1 MFRNFLAAGTGLLA
15 LAVSTP
21 IVAQEAGVAATSL
34 SAPQI
39 EFEEWTLDN
48 GLRVIALP
56 DASTSTVTTS
66 IWYDVGSKH
75 DPEGRSGFAHLF
87 EHILSRKTENMPYNM
102 INKLTEDVGGQRN
115 ASTGDDRTNYYEV
128 VPAEYLESMLWTHAE
143 RMARPVVD
151 EEVFEKERSI
161 VKEELRQR
169 ILAPPYGRLRLVF
182 AENGF
187 DILPNRRPGIG
198 NIEELDATTLDDAR
212 AFHQAYYGPDTA
224 TVIVAGNFETANL
237 RALMDK
243 YFAAIPR
250 RANAIPLEIAERESR
265 RTQPRSLVATA
276 PNVPLPVVGYLWQL
290 PPQTH
295 PDVAAVSVL
304 DAIMSSGQN
313 SRLYN
318 ALVRTGKAVQA
329 QEFANTS
336 EEGGYF
342 VSFAILSPT
351 ADQDEVSSLLTAEFE
366 RLRTEPVTDAELREA
381 KNEWVS
387 SALSRR
393 ETARGRAFELGE
405 ALVSTG
411 DPRFADRLLADIA
424 KVSAADVMRVAQ
436 TWLTPESVV
445 AMRYVAGEANPSS
458 YANPVPM
465 PTFRTVPDAAG
476 KPALL
481 NDEAA
486 RQAPPA
492 PGPVPVVDRA
502 PLIQTT
508 LDNGIKLV
516 TTQTGEVP
524 LATITVVLPGGTSA
538 DPAGKAGVAEMT
550 AELADK
556 GTATRSA
563 EEIAQTLESL
573 GATLSASAG
582 ADGTFIS
589 LTAPTGNLDAA
600 GAVLSDVI
608 RNAVFPESELDRERK
623 RAMDGLQI
631 SMKDPGALA
640 GMIAAPLMYGSAGYG
655 GVTTAESLMQIKQ
668 ADLAGFR
675 TTWWHPAAAQIVIS
689 GGISPERAK
698 SVANALFGEWT
709 TGQPQPTPI
718 ADPSG
723 PAPAPR
729 ALVIDMPDAGQAA
742 VLAGVR
748 AVSRSDADYYPL
760 TLANTVLGSGSNG
773 RLFEE
778 VRTKRAL
785 SYGSYSSFGARAG
798 QAVLAASAQTK
809 NETADE
815 VADVILEQFELLGTA
830 PLDEKTLQ
838 KRRLFLGGSYAR
850 ALETSSGF
858 NGIVAGLLQQGIEP
872 DEAAKLAER
881 LLAVSPQAALD
892 VSKRIVRPEN
902 ATLIIVGNAAEFID
916 DLRKDYPDVE
926 VISIDDLDLNSP
938 TLKKPVE

>member
-224 TVIVAGNFETANL
+224 TVIVAGNFDTANL

-342 VSFAILSPT
+342 ASFAILSPT

-445 AMRYVAGEANPSS
+445 AMRYVAGEADPSS

-481 NDEAA
+481 NGEAA

-550 AELADK
+550 AGLADK

-573 GATLSASAG
+573 GASLSASAG

-655 GVTTAESLMQIKQ
+655 GVTTAESLLQIKQ

-675 TTWWHPAAAQIVIS
+675 TTWWHPEAAQIVIS

-709 TGQPQPTPI
+709 TDQPQPTPI

-881 LLAVSPQAALD
+881 LQAVSPQAALD

-902 ATLIIVGNAAEFID
+902 VTLIIVGNAAEFID

-938 TLKKPVE
+938 TLKKPAE

>member
-1 MFRNFLAAGTGLLA
+1 MLA
-15 LAVSTP
+15 LAVSLPLAAQTP
-21 IVAQEAGVAATSL
+21 AGSAEAL

-56 DASTSTVTTS
+56 DQGTSTVTTS

-115 ASTGDDRTNYYEV
+115 ASTGDDRTNYYET
-128 VPAEYLESMLWTHAE
+128 VPAEYLETMLWTHAE

-151 EEVFEKERSI
+151 AEVFEKERSI

-182 AENGF
+182 AENGY
-187 DILPNRRPGIG
+187 DILPHRRPGIG

-224 TVIVAGNFETANL
+224 TVIVAGNFETAEL

-250 RANAIPLEIAERESR
+250 RSNAIPLEITAREER

-295 PDVAAVSVL
+295 PDVAAVNVL

-318 ALVRTGKAVQA
+318 ALVRTGKAVEA
-329 QEFANTS
+329 QQFANTS

-342 VSFAILSPT
+342 ASFAILSPV
-351 ADQDEVSSLLTAEFE
+351 ADQDEVSALLAAEFE
-366 RLRTEPVTDAELREA
+366 RLRTQPVSEAELREA

-387 SALSRR
+387 GTLSRR

-411 DPRFADRLLADIA
+411 DPRWADRLMADIA
-424 KVSAADVMRVAQ
+424 SVTAADVMRVAQ
-436 TWLTPESVV
+436 TWLTAESVV
-445 AMRYVAGEANPSS
+445 AMRYVAGEADPST

-465 PTFRTVPDAAG
+465 PTFRSVPPASG
-476 KPALL
+476 EPALL
-481 NDEAA
+481 NDEAT
-486 RQAPPA
+486 RQAPPT
-492 PGPVPVVDRA
+492 PSPVPTVERA

-508 LDNGIKLV
+508 LDNGIRLV
-516 TTQTGEVP
+516 STQTGDVP

-538 DPAGKAGVAEMT
+538 DPAGKAGLAEMT
-550 AELADK
+550 AGLVDK

-563 EEIAQTLESL
+563 EQIAQTLESL
-573 GATLSASAG
+573 GASMSASAG
-582 ADGTFIS
+582 PDGTFVS
-589 LTAPTGNLDAA
+589 LTAPVGNIMAA
-600 GAVLSDVI
+600 GEVMSDVI
-608 RNAVFPESELDRERK
+608 RNASFPQDELDRERK
-623 RAMDGLQI
+623 RAVDGLQVA
-631 SMKDPGALA
+631 MKDPGSLA
-640 GMIAAPLMYGSAGYG
+640 GLIASPVMYGTAAYG
-655 GVTTAESLMQIKQ
+655 GVTTAESLTRLTRD
-668 ADLAGFR
+668 DLASFR
-675 TTWWHPAAAQIVIS
+675 ASWWHPAAAQIVVS
-689 GGISPERAK
+689 GGVAPDRAK
-698 SVANALFGEWT
+698 EIAGALFGDWLSD
-709 TGQPQPTPI
+709 QPAPAPI

-729 ALVIDMPDAGQAA
+729 TLVIDMPEAGQAA
-742 VLAGVR
+742 VIAGVR
-748 AVSRSDADYYPL
+748 AISRSDADYYPL
-760 TLANTVLGSGSNG
+760 MLANTVLGSGSNG

-798 QAVLAASAQTK
+798 QAVLNASAQTK

-815 VADVILEQFELLGTA
+815 VAAVILEQFELLGTA
-830 PLDEKTLQ
+830 PLEEEALQ
-838 KRRLFLGGSYAR
+838 KRRLFLAGSYAR

-858 NGIVAGLLQQGIEP
+858 NGIVAGLLQQGIAPE
-872 DEAAKLAER
+872 EAALLAER
-881 LLAVSPQAALD
+881 LQAVSPEAALAVSR
-892 VSKRIVRPEN
+892 RIVRPEN
-902 ATLIIVGNAAEFID
+902 ASLIIVGNAAEFID
-916 DLRKDYPDVE
+916 DLRQDYPSVE
-926 VISIDDLDLNSP
+926 VIPVSELDLNSP
-938 TLKKPVE
+938 TLRKPAG

>member
-1 MFRNFLAAGTGLLA
+1 MFRSFLAAGCGLLA
-15 LAVSTP
+15 MAVCAPLA
-21 IVAQEAGVAATSL
+21 AQAPAGSADTL
-34 SAPQI
+34 SAPEI
-39 EFEEWTLDN
+39 AFEEWTLDN

-56 DASTSTVTTS
+56 DQGTSTVTTS

-115 ASTGDDRTNYYEV
+115 ASTGDDRTNYYET
-128 VPAEYLESMLWTHAE
+128 VPAEYLETMLWTHAE

-151 EEVFEKERSI
+151 AEVFEKERSI

-182 AENGF
+182 AENGY
-187 DILPNRRPGIG
+187 DVLPHRRPGIG
-198 NIEELDATTLDDAR
+198 NIEELDATTLADAR

-243 YFAAIPR
+243 YFADIPR
-250 RANAIPLEIAERESR
+250 RSNPIPLEISAREER
-265 RTQPRSLVATA
+265 RTQPRSVVATA

-295 PDVAAVSVL
+295 PDIAALNVL

-329 QEFANTS
+329 QEFTNTS

-342 VSFAILSPT
+342 ASFAILSPA
-351 ADQDEVSSLLTAEFE
+351 ADQDEVAALLAAEFE
-366 RLRTEPVTDAELREA
+366 KLRTQPVSEAELREA

-387 SALSRR
+387 GTLSRR

-411 DPRFADRLLADIA
+411 DPRWADKLLADIA
-424 KVSAADVMRVAQ
+424 KVTPADVMRVASE
-436 TWLTPESVV
+436 WLTPESVV
-445 AMRYVAGEANPSS
+445 AMRYVAGEADPST

-465 PTFRTVPDAAG
+465 PTFRSVPDAVG
-476 KPALL
+476 QPAQL

-492 PGPVPVVDRA
+492 PGPVPAVERA

-508 LDNGIKLV
+508 LGNGIKLV
-516 TTQTGEVP
+516 TTQTGDIP
-524 LATITVVLPGGTSA
+524 LATMTVVLPGGTSA
-538 DPAGKAGVAEMT
+538 DPAGKAGLAEMT
-550 AELADK
+550 AGLVDK
-556 GTATRSA
+556 GTAMRSA
-563 EEIAQTLESL
+563 EQIAQTLESL

-582 ADGTFIS
+582 ADGTLVS
-589 LTAPTGNLDAA
+589 LTAPADNLMAA
-600 GAVLSDVI
+600 GEVMSDVI
-608 RNAVFPESELDRERK
+608 RNAAFPQSELDRERK
-623 RAMDGLQI
+623 RAIDGLQVD
-631 SMKDPGALA
+631 MKDPGSLA
-640 GMIAAPLMYGSAGYG
+640 GIIASPVMYGSAAYG
-655 GVTTAESLMQIKQ
+655 GATTAESLTRLTQD
-668 ADLAGFR
+668 DLASFR
-675 TTWWHPAAAQIVIS
+675 STWWHPAAAQIVVS
-689 GGISPERAK
+689 GGIAPERAK
-698 SVANALFGEWT
+698 EVAGALFGDW
-709 TGQPQPTPI
+709 QSDRPAPTPI

-723 PAPAPR
+723 PAPTPR
-729 ALVIDMPDAGQAA
+729 ILVIDMPEAGQAA

-748 AVSRSDADYYPL
+748 AISRSDADYYPL
-760 TLANTVLGSGSNG
+760 MLANTVLGSGSNG

-798 QAVLAASAQTK
+798 QALLTANAQTK

-815 VADVILEQFELLGTA
+815 VAEVILEQFELLGTA
-830 PLDEKTLQ
+830 PLEEDALQ

-858 NGIVAGLLQQGIEP
+858 NGIVAGLLQQGIAPE
-872 DEAAKLAER
+872 EAAMLAER
-881 LLAVSPQAALD
+881 LQAVSPEAALE
-892 VSKRIVRPEN
+892 VSRRIVRPEN
-902 ATLIIVGNAAEFID
+902 ASLIIVGNAAEFLD
-916 DLRKDYPDVE
+916 DLRENHPDVE
-926 VISIDDLDLNSP
+926 VIPVSELDLNSP
-938 TLKKPVE
+938 TLRKPAA

>member
-1 MFRNFLAAGTGLLA
+1 MLA
-15 LAVSTP
+15 LAVSAP
-21 IVAQEAGVAATSL
+21 LAAQAPAGSADTL

-39 EFEEWTLDN
+39 EFQEWTLDN

-56 DASTSTVTTS
+56 DASTGTVTTS

-115 ASTGDDRTNYYEV
+115 ASTGDDRTNYYET
-128 VPAEYLESMLWTHAE
+128 VPAEYLETMLWTHAE

-151 EEVFEKERSI
+151 AEVFEKERSI

-182 AENGF
+182 AENGY
-187 DILPNRRPGIG
+187 DILPHRRPGIG

-250 RANAIPLEIAERESR
+250 RSNPIPLDITAREER

-295 PDVAAVSVL
+295 PDVAAVNVL

-342 VSFAILSPT
+342 ASFATLSPI
-351 ADQDEVSSLLTAEFE
+351 ADQDEVSALLAAEFE
-366 RLRTEPVTDAELREA
+366 KLRTQPVSEAELREA

-387 SALSRR
+387 GTLSRR

-411 DPRFADRLLADIA
+411 DPRWADQFLAHIA
-424 KVSAADVMRVAQ
+424 KVTAADVMRVAQ

-445 AMRYVAGEANPSS
+445 AMRYVAGEADPST
-458 YANPVPM
+458 YANPVLM
-465 PTFRTVPDAAG
+465 PTFLSVPDAVG
-476 KPALL
+476 EPALL
-481 NDEAA
+481 NDEAT
-486 RQAPPA
+486 REAPPA
-492 PGPVPVVDRA
+492 PGPVPSVERA

-516 TTQTGEVP
+516 STQTGDVP

-538 DPAGKAGVAEMT
+538 DPAGKSGLAEMT
-550 AELADK
+550 AGLADK

-563 EEIAQTLESL
+563 EQIAQTLESL
-573 GATLSASAG
+573 GASMSASAG
-582 ADGTFIS
+582 ADGTFVS
-589 LTAPTGNLDAA
+589 LTAPLGNIMAA
-600 GAVLSDVI
+600 GEVMSDVI
-608 RNAVFPESELDRERK
+608 RNASFPQAELDRERK
-623 RAMDGLQI
+623 RAVDGLQVA
-631 SMKDPGALA
+631 MKDPGSLA
-640 GMIAAPLMYGSAGYG
+640 GLIASPVMYGNAAYG
-655 GVTTAESLMQIKQ
+655 GVTTAESLTRLTR
-668 ADLAGFR
+668 DSLASFR
-675 TTWWHPAAAQIVIS
+675 STWWHPAAAQIVVS
-689 GGISPERAK
+689 GGVAPDRAK
-698 SVANALFGEWT
+698 EIAGALFGDWESN
-709 TGQPQPTPI
+709 QPAPAPI

-723 PAPAPR
+723 PAPTPR
-729 ALVIDMPDAGQAA
+729 TLVIDMPEAGQAA
-742 VLAGVR
+742 VIAGVR
-748 AVSRSDADYYPL
+748 AISRSDADYYPL
-760 TLANTVLGSGSNG
+760 MLANTVLGSGSNG

-798 QAVLAASAQTK
+798 EAVLTASAQTK

-815 VADVILEQFELLGTA
+815 VAEVILEQFELLGTA
-830 PLDEKTLQ
+830 PLEEEALQ

-858 NGIVAGLLQQGIEP
+858 NGIVAGLLQQGIAPE
-872 DEAAKLAER
+872 EAAMLAAR
-881 LLAVSPQAALD
+881 LQAVSPEAALAVSR
-892 VSKRIVRPEN
+892 RIVRPEN
-902 ATLIIVGNAAEFID
+902 ASLIIVGKAAEFID
-916 DLRKDYPDVE
+916 ELRRDYPNVE
-926 VISIDDLDLNSP
+926 VIPVSELDLNSP
-938 TLKKPVE
+938 TLRKPSE